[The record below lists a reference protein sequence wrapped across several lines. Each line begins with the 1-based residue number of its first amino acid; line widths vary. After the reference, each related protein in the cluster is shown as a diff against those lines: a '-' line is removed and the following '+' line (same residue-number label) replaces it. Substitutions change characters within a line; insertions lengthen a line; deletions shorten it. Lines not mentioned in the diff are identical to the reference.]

1 MQAQSPKAAV
11 ELGGR
16 PMASRVIDAMRAAGA
31 NRIVVV
37 VGHRAGDVKAAI
49 GNHVEY
55 VVQEE
60 QLGTGH
66 ATLVAEDV
74 LRDYEGPA
82 VVTYA
87 DVPLLR
93 PKDVSDLVERHLARR
108 AAATLLT
115 AVFDD
120 PGRLGRIIRNP
131 NGTVNRIVEARDA
144 SPDELAIKEINAGVY
159 CFQLPLLFDV
169 LRLVT
174 DDNVQQQYY
183 LTDAIGILVRDGQR
197 VEAVAMES
205 AHAGMGVDTLEDLA
219 RAQRIIATSEA

>member
-31 NRIVVV
+31 DRIVVV
-37 VGHRAGDVKAAI
+37 VGHRAGDVKTAI

-66 ATLVAEDV
+66 ATLVAESV

-131 NGTVNRIVEARDA
+131 DGTVSRIVEARDA
-144 SPDELAIKEINAGVY
+144 SPGELAIKEINAGVY

-174 DDNVQQQYY
+174 NDNAQQQYY
-183 LTDAIGILVRDGQR
+183 LTDAIGILVRQEQR